1 MQNYLNWG
9 LSAIDTIFSTKSA
22 GDAESYC
29 PGSSSPAGYV
39 KDSYGKW
46 QQLCLS
52 ELSVEDA
59 EDLVLFWLQVA
70 STVVIGA
77 ATFLVYRKIKKT
89 AAAQQNAQRMPDIIM
104 DIGRC
109 IQSMTGKLDVIIARL
124 DAIQARRTA

>member
-22 GDAESYC
+22 GDAKSHC

-46 QQLCLS
+46 QQLCLI

-59 EDLVLFWLQVA
+59 EDLILFWLQVA
-70 STVVIGA
+70 STVLIGT

-89 AAAQQNAQRMPDIIM
+89 ATAQENAQRMPDMIM
-104 DIGRC
+104 DIGWCVHR
-109 IQSMTGKLDVIIARL
+109 MGGRLDVITARL
-124 DAIQARRTA
+124 DAIQARLP